1 MVEAKIRR
9 EKTKKERTKK
19 EERKE
24 KEKTEKRKNYRSKG
38 DGRKMG
44 DLMKRKKQQNLK
56 KRPRNWFLKD
66 FTSKSISLER
76 K

>member
-1 MVEAKIRR
+1 MVKAKIRR
-9 EKTKKERTKK
+9 EKTKKERTK
-19 EERKE
+19 

-56 KRPRNWFLKD
+56 KRPRNWFLKGS
-66 FTSKSISLER
+66 TSKSISLER

>member
-1 MVEAKIRR
+1 MVKAKIRR
-9 EKTKKERTKK
+9 EKTKKERTK
-19 EERKE
+19 

-44 DLMKRKKQQNLK
+44 DLIKRKKQQNLK
-56 KRPRNWFLKD
+56 KRPRNWFLKG